1 MATEKKLL
9 YIKVA
14 APKTPKRRSRAGE
27 LSNSIGRGP
36 ALFINAGY
44 VDIALTD
51 RPIAL
56 LGCNFCKDKKKKCD
70 EVRPSCTRCQE
81 QGEVCH
87 YEPVQPRQRRKEL
100 ARCRRSS
107 DDEIDEIP
115 DFGLDSS
122 PSSNEATIN
131 ASDQT
136 PSTLDTVNSF
146 PEWDTPDLSTI
157 HNLDE
162 DCRYLGDIFADDSG
176 TYGRMCLLQ
185 TSRAPAP
192 CTIPCL
198 PLIDPTGSPPSH
210 ILELHSPSFVDFTHD
225 PNERFLMHY
234 FCNTLSHLIVLREDR
249 GNPFQQLVL
258 PLAYTSPAV
267 KAAIYALASAHLVGK
282 ARNRLASDETSIH
295 FHNEAIRNLATLI
308 AKGDGVDGNEL
319 LATIMLIVYY
329 EVLVQRRRSNLVE
342 SHLKGA
348 MAIMRTNSTRGDR
361 TTTFLEEAF
370 RFYDVIAALSS
381 GTAPLS
387 SDSYTNE
394 LPSVESYT
402 ITNTRHESP
411 PRARSEQPVPS
422 TDGPNALLGLAT
434 SLWPVIHRLS
444 GLLSLKNK
452 VQDALSRGD
461 GDMFSIAATQGLF
474 DTECA
479 AIETCLHEW
488 QPVLPTPEDAA
499 TTTAGTMK
507 ELQSIFNNALAYRH
521 SALVYLY
528 RTIYNFPRTHP
539 AVQHHASVSLV
550 HCRATV
556 LHEGPM
562 GALLWPLFVASCE
575 AVDPVDRHSARDTF
589 QGIAHRQGMANIER
603 AWEVVQEVWRRADK
617 ADVGAGMLQQAPS
630 LGGGVGSSR
639 LDVCRRFGGEGE
651 EREEKEEEDMGRCDV
666 WRRVSEDMGVA
677 IVFG

>member
-14 APKTPKRRSRAGE
+14 APKTPKKRSRA
-27 LSNSIGRGP
+27 
-36 ALFINAGY
+36 
-44 VDIALTD
+44 
-51 RPIAL
+51 
-56 LGCNFCKDKKKKCD
+56 GCNFCKDKKKKCD

-100 ARCRRSS
+100 AQCRRSS
-107 DDEIDEIP
+107 DDEIDEVP
-115 DFGLDSS
+115 DLGLDSS
-122 PSSNEATIN
+122 PSSTEAATH

-136 PSTLDTVNSF
+136 PSTLDTVNSS

-157 HNLDE
+157 NHLDD
-162 DCRYLGDIFADDSG
+162 DCRYLGDISADDSG
-176 TYGRMCLLQ
+176 AYGRMCLLQ
-185 TSRAPAP
+185 TSHVPAS

-198 PLIDPTGSPPSH
+198 PLIGPTESPPPH
-210 ILELHSPSFVDFTHD
+210 ILELYSPSFVDFTHN

-282 ARNRLASDETSIH
+282 ARNQLASDEKSIH

-348 MAIMRTNSTRGDR
+348 MAIMRTNSRRGDR
-361 TTTFLEEAF
+361 TTVFLEEAF

-387 SDSYTNE
+387 SNSYTNE
-394 LPSVESYT
+394 LPSVDSYT
-402 ITNTRHESP
+402 DTRHESS
-411 PRARSEQPVPS
+411 PRARSEQHLPT

-461 GDMFSIAATQGLF
+461 GDMFSIAATQGFF

-488 QPVLPTPEDAA
+488 QPVLPTPEDGA
-499 TTTAGTMK
+499 TNAGTMK

-539 AVQHHASVSLV
+539 TVQHHASVSLV

-603 AWEVVQEVWRRADK
+603 AWQVVQEVWRRADK
-617 ADVGAGMLQQAPS
+617 ADVGAGVLQAPS
-630 LGGGVGSSR
+630 LGGGIGSSR

-651 EREEKEEEDMGRCDV
+651 GEEEYGEEEEEDMGRCDV

>member
-27 LSNSIGRGP
+27 
-36 ALFINAGY
+36 FK
-44 VDIALTD
+44 VVQFD
-51 RPIAL
+51 RQGSGAVHQRW
-56 LGCNFCKDKKKKCD
+56 KKKCD

-100 ARCRRSS
+100 AQCRRSS
-107 DDEIDEIP
+107 DDETDEVP
-115 DFGLDSS
+115 DLGLDSS
-122 PSSNEATIN
+122 PSSTEAATH

-157 HNLDE
+157 NHLDD
-162 DCRYLGDIFADDSG
+162 DCRYLGDISADDSG

-185 TSRAPAP
+185 TSHVPAS

-198 PLIDPTGSPPSH
+198 PLIGPTGSPPSH
-210 ILELHSPSFVDFTHD
+210 ILELYSPSFVDFTHD

-282 ARNRLASDETSIH
+282 ARNQLASDETSIH

-348 MAIMRTNSTRGDR
+348 MAIMRTNSRRGDR
-361 TTTFLEEAF
+361 TTVFLEEAF

-387 SDSYTNE
+387 SNSHTNE
-394 LPSVESYT
+394 LPSVDSY
-402 ITNTRHESP
+402 TNTRHESS
-411 PRARSEQPVPS
+411 PRARSEQPVLT

-434 SLWPVIHRLS
+434 PLWPVIHRLS

-461 GDMFSIAATQGLF
+461 GDMFSIAATQGFF

-499 TTTAGTMK
+499 TNAGTMK

-589 QGIAHRQGMANIER
+589 QGLAHRQGMANIER
-603 AWEVVQEVWRRADK
+603 AWQVVQEVWRRADK
-617 ADVGAGMLQQAPS
+617 ADVGAGVLQAPTC

-639 LDVCRRFGGEGE
+639 LDVCRRFGGNGEGE
-651 EREEKEEEDMGRCDV
+651 EEYEEEEDMGRCDV

>member
-27 LSNSIGRGP
+27 LSNSISRGP
-36 ALFINAGY
+36 ALFINGWVFADGQ
-44 VDIALTD
+44 AC
-51 RPIAL
+51 RPFRLQL
-56 LGCNFCKDKKKKCD
+56 LKKKCD

-87 YEPVQPRQRRKEL
+87 YEPIQPRQRRKEL
-100 ARCRRSS
+100 AQYRRSS
-107 DDEIDEIP
+107 NDEIDEVP
-115 DFGLDSS
+115 DLGLDSS
-122 PSSNEATIN
+122 PSSIEAATH
-131 ASDQT
+131 ASDRT
-136 PSTLDTVNSF
+136 SSTLDIVNSF

-157 HNLDE
+157 HNLDD
-162 DCRYLGDIFADDSG
+162 DCRFLGDISADDSG

-185 TSRAPAP
+185 PSRVPASS

-198 PLIDPTGSPPSH
+198 PPIGPTGSPPSH
-210 ILELHSPSFVDFTHD
+210 ILELYSPSFADFTHD

-282 ARNRLASDETSIH
+282 VQNRLASDEKSIH

-308 AKGDGVDGNEL
+308 AKGDGVDENEL

-348 MAIMRTNSTRGDR
+348 MTIMRTNLRRGDR
-361 TTTFLEEAF
+361 TTVFLEEAF

-387 SDSYTNE
+387 SDSYTN
-394 LPSVESYT
+394 
-402 ITNTRHESP
+402 TRHESP
-411 PRARSEQPVPS
+411 PRARSEQDLPT

-499 TTTAGTMK
+499 TSAGTMK
-507 ELQSIFNNALAYRH
+507 ELQSIFNSALAYRY

-539 AVQHHASVSLV
+539 AVQHHASMSLV

-603 AWEVVQEVWRRADK
+603 AWQVVQEVWRRADK
-617 ADVGAGMLQQAPS
+617 ADVGAGVLQGPS
-630 LGGGVGSSR
+630 LGGGSSR
-639 LDVCRRFGGEGE
+639 LDVCRRVE
-651 EREEKEEEDMGRCDV
+651 EEEEDMGRCDE
-666 WRRVSEDMGVA
+666 WRRVSEEMGVA

>member
-27 LSNSIGRGP
+27 LSISIGRGP
-36 ALFINAGY
+36 ALFINAG
-44 VDIALTD
+44 
-51 RPIAL
+51 
-56 LGCNFCKDKKKKCD
+56 KDKKKKCD

-115 DFGLDSS
+115 GLDSS
-122 PSSNEATIN
+122 PSSTEATMH

-136 PSTLDTVNSF
+136 PSTLDTATSF

-157 HNLDE
+157 HNLDD
-162 DCRYLGDIFADDSG
+162 DCRCLGDISADGFG
-176 TYGRMCLLQ
+176 TYGRIYLLQ
-185 TSRAPAP
+185 TSQTPAS

-198 PLIDPTGSPPSH
+198 SLIGPTGSPPSH

-282 ARNRLASDETSIH
+282 AQNRLASDETSIH

-348 MAIMRTNSTRGDR
+348 MAIMRTNSTRGDP

-387 SDSYTNE
+387 SDSYSNE
-394 LPSVESYT
+394 LPSVENYT

-411 PRARSEQPVPS
+411 PRARSEQPLPT

-452 VQDALSRGD
+452 VQDALYRGD
-461 GDMFSIAATQGLF
+461 SDMFSIAATQGLF

-479 AIETCLHEW
+479 SIETCLHEW
-488 QPVLPTPEDAA
+488 QPVLPTPEDA

-528 RTIYNFPRTHP
+528 RTIYNFSRTHP

-575 AVDPVDRHSARDTF
+575 AVDPVDRHSARETF

-617 ADVGAGMLQQAPS
+617 ADGGAGVLQQAPS

-639 LDVCRRFGGEGE
+639 LDVCRRFGGQGE
-651 EREEKEEEDMGRCDV
+651 EEEEEKEEEEEEEEEEDMGRCDV